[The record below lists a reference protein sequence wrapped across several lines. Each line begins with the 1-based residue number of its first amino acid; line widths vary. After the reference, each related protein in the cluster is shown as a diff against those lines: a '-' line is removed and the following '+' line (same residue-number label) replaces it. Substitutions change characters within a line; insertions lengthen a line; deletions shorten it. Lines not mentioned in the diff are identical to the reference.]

1 MPIYEFRCK
10 QCDSTFEK
18 LFTSSRQEPPPAC
31 PECES
36 SDITQM
42 FSVFGVGTLD
52 TVDASTTDMP
62 MCGDLWTSHTQ
73 TVRLSCP
80 RGCGVRLLKYLK
92 NSEAYSTFHF
102 RLLSS

>member
-36 SDITQM
+36 SDITQL

-52 TVDASTTDMP
+52 TVNASTTDMP
-62 MCGDLWTSHTQ
+62 MCGTCGHHTPKP
-73 TVRLSCP
+73 C
-80 RGCGVRLLKYLK
+80 
-92 NSEAYSTFHF
+92 A
-102 RLLSS
+102 

>member
-18 LFTSSRQEPPPAC
+18 LFTSSGQKPSLSC

-36 SDITQM
+36 NDITQL

-52 TVDASTTDMP
+52 SVSAPTADMP
-62 MCGDLWTSHTQ
+62 ICGTCGHHTPKP
-73 TVRLSCP
+73 C
-80 RGCGVRLLKYLK
+80 
-92 NSEAYSTFHF
+92 A
-102 RLLSS
+102 

>member
-18 LFTSSRQEPPPAC
+18 LFSSSGQKSSLSC

-36 SDITQM
+36 NDTTQL

-52 TVDASTTDMP
+52 SVNTPTTDMP
-62 MCGDLWTSHTQ
+62 MCGTCGHHTPKP
-73 TVRLSCP
+73 C
-80 RGCGVRLLKYLK
+80 
-92 NSEAYSTFHF
+92 A
-102 RLLSS
+102 